1 MTKDQQTKHETFQRA
16 RNDIASVI
24 DWLQQELEKYD
35 HQEISWATV
44 GTIRHI
50 RENLIDTLASVS
62 GIERDEIQNSLNEL
76 NEK

>member
-1 MTKDQQTKHETFQRA
+1 MTKEQPTKHEAFQHT
-16 RNDIASVI
+16 RNEIASLI

-62 GIERDEIQNSLNEL
+62 GIERDEIQNSLDEL
-76 NEK
+76 HEK